1 MPYGQ
6 QGKGPGLAPAWKREE
21 SKFRPEPLL
30 FPVLCMSSPTE
41 IKRILGLSSQKPVS
55 LPGGSGLGLFP
66 RTGKSGH
73 NYLGRAQL
81 PGRSGFVPFLLPVE
95 LGCLEAVVG
104 LGGGLLPLNSKKW
117 RCINRHPRVP
127 VPWGW
132 GGGLRSRSPFP
143 PPPPPISSY
152 PEPPPHTCLLATPA
166 TLLAPGLGRSTG
178 HKASGRAIV
187 APEA

>member
-1 MPYGQ
+1 MESRTPYGQ

-81 PGRSGFVPFLLPVE
+81 PGRSGFVPFLFPVE

-117 RCINRHPRVP
+117 RSINRHPRVP
-127 VPWGW
+127 VPWG
-132 GGGLRSRSPFP
+132 GGV
-143 PPPPPISSY
+143 
-152 PEPPPHTCLLATPA
+152 PA
-166 TLLAPGLGRSTG
+166 FAPGLRFPLPLPRYPVILSPLPTP
-178 HKASGRAIV
+178 ASWLLLQ
-187 APEA
+187 PPSWPLT